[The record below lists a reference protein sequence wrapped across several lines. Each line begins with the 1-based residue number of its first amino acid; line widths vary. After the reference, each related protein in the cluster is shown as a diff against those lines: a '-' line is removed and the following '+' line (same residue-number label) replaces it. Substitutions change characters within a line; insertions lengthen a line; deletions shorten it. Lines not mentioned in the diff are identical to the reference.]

1 MAVQVRAR
9 RSHTHGAITTHV
21 HQFGEETMFGFDV
34 YYGPPPDLAE
44 IQKLQTA
51 SRGTYP
57 TIDAA
62 KMAADAAAHG
72 GNACGHTC
80 RAWEDAE

>member
-1 MAVQVRAR
+1 MAVHVRAK
-9 RSHTHGAITTHV
+9 RSHVNGVITTLV

-62 KMAADAAAHG
+62 KTAADAAAHG

-80 RAWEDAE
+80 GAWEDAE